1 MTLVSFSV
9 IYYLLYGNPRRLVIF
24 GWGSVAGFLL
34 TYFINPDEVAA
45 GDPWKWGLA
54 YPVTWGVCLL
64 ASQKRFRGRAS
75 IAMVTAVGMLNL
87 VLAFRSLG
95 ATCLIA
101 ALYLFINQMMRRR
114 AARAQ
119 KLKKTLILAISAL
132 VLLCGAG
139 IYFGYQFAA
148 TSGLLGEEAQNKNES
163 QSSGKYGV
171 LLGGRTEMLGYLPAI
186 YDSPILG
193 HGSWAKDPKYF
204 IAEREALAALGYSNA
219 EDMSVE
225 DLEVGLI
232 PTHSCLFGAWVDAGI
247 LGALFWA
254 WMLVI
259 TAKALMR
266 VYPATVSILPIMSLL
281 GFQLL

>member
-1 MTLVSFSV
+1 M
-9 IYYLLYGNPRRLVIF
+9 
-24 GWGSVAGFLL
+24 
-34 TYFINPDEVAA
+34 VAA
-45 GDPWKWGLA
+45 VGL
-54 YPVTWGVCLL
+54 
-64 ASQKRFRGRAS
+64 
-75 IAMVTAVGMLNL
+75 LNL

-101 ALYLFINQMMRRR
+101 ALYLLITHTMRKRVTG
-114 AARAQ
+114 AQ
-119 KLKKTLILAISAL
+119 KLKKTVVLAITAL

-204 IAEREALAALGYSNA
+204 IAEREALAELGYSNA

-225 DLEVGLI
+225 ELEVGLI

-259 TAKALMR
+259 IVKAFLR
-266 VYPATVSILPIMSLL
+266 VYPASVSILPIMSLL
-281 GFQLL
+281 GFQLLWDILFSPYGAKARYQVSYEFVMVITCAGMVPHAVVQSVLRKVKKRKAAALTPEPDQGTVPA